1 MRRDAWRVMADIV
14 EVAAVLWHPFT
25 PVSVVGGADIQ
36 ADIVMVAVRR
46 PATVAVSPAP
56 PAAVLPVGRA
66 TAVVIMTVDTAHA
79 VLAAVR
85 TVNVM

>member
-1 MRRDAWRVMADIV
+1 MRRDAWRVMADMV

-25 PVSVVGGADIQ
+25 PVFVVGGADIQ

-46 PATVAVSPAP
+46 PATVAVSPVP

-85 TVNVM
+85 TVNAM